1 MRRQLTRPR
10 PGHYFP
16 LFVRETDAVC
26 VQPDLSDILGEIA
39 GLRGLD
45 LQKSRFFTQ
54 SSDGDDSASAMAR
67 IAILGATGYTALEL
81 FRILSRHPTARV
93 VAATTRQTDRPLI
106 SSIHPSLTGLFD
118 LPCENLTPEEVGSS
132 CDIAFC
138 CLPHTASMEAV
149 PKLLQAGCRVVDLSA
164 DYRLRDPASY
174 QQWYGHQHTDAE
186 RLSQAVYGL
195 PEIFGPLIPPASL
208 VANPGCYTSTSILA
222 LAPLIAEG
230 LIDPQGIV
238 IDAKSGISGAGR
250 TPKLSNLYSECNESV
265 TAYSIG
271 NHRHTPE
278 IEQVLTDVGG
288 QAVQVAFNPHL
299 MPMDRG
305 IFCTIYPRLLRSG
318 TQAELLSLFR
328 RYYAGQPFVRVV
340 DHIPATK
347 DVAYTN
353 FCDITVRFNRDQL
366 VVLAVIDNLIKGAS
380 GVAIQN
386 MNLLLG
392 LDQRT
397 GLLGC

>member
-1 MRRQLTRPR
+1 MAHTAKRVMDKRPCVAEQDQPPEDRTHKALHLGKKRGIGRGDTVSAVLANTPAMLECHYGVPMTGAVLNTLNTRLDAPTIAFSLGHAGAHVGGGAQAIGGIGVMAHHLHPRLRVQHARTQLLRHTAQCGPLAGMVSGIGGRLIWSRPIEHR
-10 PGHYFP
+10 W
-16 LFVRETDAVC
+16 C
-26 VQPDLSDILGEIA
+26 
-39 GLRGLD
+39 
-45 LQKSRFFTQ
+45 
-54 SSDGDDSASAMAR
+54 SSR
-67 IAILGATGYTALEL
+67 IA
-81 FRILSRHPTARV
+81 
-93 VAATTRQTDRPLI
+93 
-106 SSIHPSLTGLFD
+106 
-118 LPCENLTPEEVGSS
+118 
-132 CDIAFC
+132 
-138 CLPHTASMEAV
+138 
-149 PKLLQAGCRVVDLSA
+149 
-164 DYRLRDPASY
+164 
-174 QQWYGHQHTDAE
+174 
-186 RLSQAVYGL
+186 
-195 PEIFGPLIPPASL
+195 
-208 VANPGCYTSTSILA
+208 
-222 LAPLIAEG
+222 
-230 LIDPQGIV
+230 
-238 IDAKSGISGAGR
+238 
-250 TPKLSNLYSECNESV
+250 
-265 TAYSIG
+265 
-271 NHRHTPE
+271 
-278 IEQVLTDVGG
+278 
-288 QAVQVAFNPHL
+288 NPHL

>member
-1 MRRQLTRPR
+1 
-10 PGHYFP
+10 
-16 LFVRETDAVC
+16 
-26 VQPDLSDILGEIA
+26 
-39 GLRGLD
+39 
-45 LQKSRFFTQ
+45 
-54 SSDGDDSASAMAR
+54 
-67 IAILGATGYTALEL
+67 
-81 FRILSRHPTARV
+81 
-93 VAATTRQTDRPLI
+93 
-106 SSIHPSLTGLFD
+106 
-118 LPCENLTPEEVGSS
+118 
-132 CDIAFC
+132 
-138 CLPHTASMEAV
+138 
-149 PKLLQAGCRVVDLSA
+149 
-164 DYRLRDPASY
+164 
-174 QQWYGHQHTDAE
+174 
-186 RLSQAVYGL
+186 
-195 PEIFGPLIPPASL
+195 
-208 VANPGCYTSTSILA
+208 
-222 LAPLIAEG
+222 
-230 LIDPQGIV
+230 
-238 IDAKSGISGAGR
+238 
-250 TPKLSNLYSECNESV
+250 
-265 TAYSIG
+265 
-271 NHRHTPE
+271 
-278 IEQVLTDVGG
+278 VLTDVGG

-305 IFCTIYPRLLRSG
+305 IFCTIYPRLLRSE